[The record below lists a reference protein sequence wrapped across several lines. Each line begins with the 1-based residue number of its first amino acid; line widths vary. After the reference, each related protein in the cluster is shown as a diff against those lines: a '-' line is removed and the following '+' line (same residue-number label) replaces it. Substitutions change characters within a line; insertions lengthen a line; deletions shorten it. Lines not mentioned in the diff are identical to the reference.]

1 MKSRIFSLIF
11 LGALV
16 GLLAGCGG
24 LKELRVG
31 NITGVKLNGIN
42 NNQLNIELT
51 VPIENPNAF
60 KVKLKDADLTVSSGK
75 TLVGNIRQM
84 DDLVISGHSSQEY
97 SIRVKVEL
105 ANIKD
110 NMFAIYGLIRDKESL
125 RMSGV
130 IKVRAFPYRGSIKI
144 KDYQLIN

>member
-1 MKSRIFSLIF
+1 MKIRIFSFIVF
-11 LGALV
+11 FSLV

-24 LKELRVG
+24 IKELKVG
-31 NITGVKLNGIN
+31 NITGVKLHGIKD
-42 NNQLNIELT
+42 NQLDIELT
-51 VPIENPNAF
+51 VPIENPNSF
-60 KVKLKDADLTVSSGK
+60 KVKLKDADMAVTSGK

-125 RMSGV
+125 RMTGV